1 MRPLRLLLPSLA
13 IALFPSLALA
23 QTPAPYAATS
33 RCTERQRA
41 SAAGD
46 QSSSTARPTGGRPKS
61 GVAVSPLLLQSPSLS
76 ATQIAFAYGGDIWT
90 VPRAGGVAHRL
101 VTGFGLESGPI
112 FSPDGSRI
120 AFSGDYDGN
129 TDVYVVPAAG
139 GLPRRLT
146 YHPAPDIAVGW
157 TPDGKAVL
165 FRSNR
170 ANTNDGD
177 RLFTV
182 PVSSGL
188 PTVLPLPLAEF
199 GSYSPDGG
207 SLAYVPNS
215 KWEPFWQGYRGGQT
229 TPIWIARLSDSSIVK
244 IPRPNMSEPEGA
256 AGAGGRQ
263 LPGSEVRSPS
273 DQRERPGQKAASRSN
288 DSNPMWVG
296 NTIYFLSDR
305 NGPVGLF
312 AYDVATRKVRQV
324 VSTAGQFDILSASA
338 GPPGKNAAIVYSQFG
353 QIHVYNL
360 AHHRNRVVHITVA
373 ADLPQLRPHW
383 LAIQPAAIRHVSLSP
398 TGVRMLM
405 QAHGEILTLPAEH
418 GSMINLTQSPGVMD
432 RTPAWSPDGKWIAWF
447 SDRNAGYNL
456 RVRDQ
461 RGLQP
466 ARTFP
471 LDLPNKYFYD
481 LSWSPNGQYVVF
493 SDQALNLY
501 TLDVAAGPGA
511 KPVKIDH
518 DLYETPEHQFDPAW
532 SPDSRWIAYTKQL
545 PNHLRAV
552 FIYSLADHSI
562 HEVTDG
568 MSDCLYPQFS
578 RDGKYLYFTAS
589 TNVGLTAGWLDMSS
603 LDHPVTRSVYVAVLR
618 NDLPSP
624 FPPRT
629 ADEPADGRSA
639 DTGFSGPRAG
649 ASKSGTRGAR
659 VPALLQP
666 GPAAALGP
674 APIDVRIDF
683 PGILQRTLT
692 VPVPA
697 ANYVGLTAAPGGA
710 LFLVSRPVV
719 NVGARPTLTVAR
731 FELATRKTTTLV
743 SGVSDATVS
752 YNGKQLLYARA
763 DHWYRAPA
771 DKRALA
777 GRGRMP
783 IQNLQVYVNPR
794 AEWAEMYREVWRI
807 QRAFFYDPHYHG
819 LDVAAA
825 EKEFAHY
832 LPGIASRDELTLLFQ
847 EMLSFESTGHMFV
860 RGGAMP
866 RMGNEHIGLLG
877 ADYRVANGR
886 YQFARIYSGEN
897 WNPRLQAPLTQP
909 GVNVHVGDY
918 LLAVNGRPLTATRGG
933 ARQSMENIYKAFQQ
947 TAGKQTTIEV
957 GPNPDGTSAR
967 EVVVKPIANEHALRN
982 MDWIEHNRR
991 LVDRLSHGRLAYV
1004 YLPDTGNGGFTNF
1017 NRYYFSQ
1024 VGKQGAILD
1033 ERFNHGGDLSDYIIN
1048 VLRRVPMSLDITRH
1062 GAMYADPQEA
1072 IFGPKVMLI
1081 NQFAGS
1087 GGDALPWYFRKA
1099 HVGALV
1105 GVRTWGGLVGI
1116 GGYPVLMDGGTVT
1129 APRWAISGLHGHWDV
1144 EDHGIAPDVTVW
1156 QNPALMRNGA
1166 DPQLEAAVKIA
1177 MRQLAAHPLPTY
1189 KAPPYPNHHPVLPP
1203 IPH

>member
-1 MRPLRLLLPSLA
+1 MRPPRLSLLSLALALLPS
-13 IALFPSLALA
+13 FALA
-23 QTPAPYAATS
+23 QTP
-33 RCTERQRA
+33 
-41 SAAGD
+41 
-46 QSSSTARPTGGRPKS
+46 
-61 GVAVSPLLLQSPSLS
+61 VPLLLQSPSLS
-76 ATQIAFAYGGDIWT
+76 ATQIAFTYGGDLWT

-112 FSPDGSRI
+112 FSPDGSEI

-139 GLPRRLT
+139 GVPRRLT
-146 YHPAPDIAVGW
+146 YHPAPDIAVAW

-170 ANTNDGD
+170 ADTNDGD
-177 RLFTV
+177 QLFTV
-182 PVSSGL
+182 PVSGGF
-188 PTVLPLPLAEF
+188 PTPLPLPLAEV
-199 GSYSPDGG
+199 GSYSPDGQ

-244 IPRPNMSEPEGA
+244 IPRPN
-256 AGAGGRQ
+256 
-263 LPGSEVRSPS
+263 
-273 DQRERPGQKAASRSN
+273 SN

-305 NGPVGLF
+305 NGPVGLY
-312 AYDVATRKVRQV
+312 AYDVTTRKVRQV
-324 VSTAGQFDILSASA
+324 VSTAGQFDILSAAA
-338 GPPGKNAAIVYSQFG
+338 GPGALVYSQFG

-360 AHHRNRVVHITVA
+360 AHHRNRVVPITVA

-383 LAIQPAAIRHVSLSP
+383 HAVKPAEIRHVSLSP
-398 TGVRMLM
+398 TGARMLM

-418 GSMINLTQSPGVMD
+418 GSPVNLTQSPGVMD
-432 RTPAWSPDGKWIAWF
+432 RTPAWSPDGQWVAWF
-447 SDRNAGYNL
+447 SDRAGNYDL

-461 RGLQP
+461 RGLHP
-466 ARTFP
+466 ARTFA
-471 LDLPNKYFYD
+471 LGLPDAYFYD
-481 LSWSPNGQYVVF
+481 LAWSPDSKHVVF

-511 KPVKIDH
+511 RPVKIDH
-518 DLYETPEHQFDPAW
+518 DLYETPEHEFDPAW

-552 FIYSLADHSI
+552 FVYSLADRSI
-562 HEVTDG
+562 HQVTDG

-589 TNVGLTAGWLDMSS
+589 TNFGPSAGWLDMSS

-618 NDLPSP
+618 SDLPSP

-629 ADEPADGRSA
+629 ADEPAH
-639 DTGFSGPRAG
+639 
-649 ASKSGTRGAR
+649 
-659 VPALLQP
+659 
-666 GPAAALGP
+666 PAAAAHP
-674 APIDVRIDF
+674 KPKAPVAVPNLTIDF
-683 PGILQRTLT
+683 PGILQRTLA

-697 ANYVGLTAAPGGA
+697 ANYAGLAAAPGGA
-710 LFLVSRPVV
+710 LFLFSRPVV
-719 NVGARPTLTVAR
+719 NVGVRPALTVAR
-731 FELATRKTTTLV
+731 FDRKTRKTTTLV
-743 SGVSDATVS
+743 TGAAAATVS
-752 YNGKQLLYARA
+752 DNGKQLLYSRA
-763 DHWYRAPA
+763 NHWYRAPA
-771 DKRALA
+771 DRPALA

-783 IQNLQVYVNPR
+783 TQNLQVYVNPR

-807 QRAFFYDPHYHG
+807 QRAFFYDPRYHG

-825 EKEFAHY
+825 EREFAHY

-866 RMGNEHIGLLG
+866 PMGNEHVGLLG
-877 ADYRVANGR
+877 ADYRVAHGR
-886 YQFARIYSGEN
+886 YQFAHIYTGEN

-909 GVNVHVGDY
+909 GVNVHAGDY
-918 LLAVNGRPLTATRGG
+918 LLAVNGRPLTA
-933 ARQSMENIYKAFQQ
+933 ADNLYEAFQQ

-957 GPNPDGTSAR
+957 GPNPDASGAR
-967 EVVVKPIANEHALRN
+967 EVVVTPIANEHALRN
-982 MDWIEHNRR
+982 TDWIEHNRR

-1033 ERFNHGGDLSDYIIN
+1033 ERFNHGGDLSDYIID

-1062 GAMYADPQEA
+1062 GKMYTDPQEA

-1099 HVGALV
+1099 HLGTLV

-1129 APRWAISGLHGHWDV
+1129 APRWAIAGLRGHWDV

-1177 MRQLAAHPLPTY
+1177 LQQLAAHPVPTF